1 MEREII
7 APLPGL
13 VHEIDLGTHRLTY
26 ADLGTGDPVLF
37 LHGGLMDHRSWGN
50 QLSLANAFRMILPD
64 TRGHGRSTGADL
76 PVTYA
81 AFADDVVALMD
92 RLGLPSAAVVG
103 FSDGG
108 CSALHLSLHSPDRV
122 TGLVLIGTPYDMASY
137 NPDVIE
143 QMRAMTAE
151 GLLGAAGPLLKELV
165 AMLREHMSGE
175 QWSAY
180 WQRVVKGLW
189 LMEPDL
195 RLSAFADLPIPTL
208 ILHGENELS
217 ISRRSSEE
225 LAASIPNCTLLLVPG
240 AGHAAAQ
247 ENPAFVN
254 DAILR
259 FLRR

>member
-1 MEREII
+1 MERELI
-7 APLPGL
+7 APLPGP

-26 ADLGTGDPVLF
+26 ADLGSGEPVF
-37 LHGGLMDHRSWGN
+37 FMHGGLMDHRSWGN
-50 QLSLANAFRMILPD
+50 QLPLADAFRMILPD

-76 PVTYA
+76 PATYA

-92 RLGLPSAAVVG
+92 RLDLPRAAVVG

-108 CSALHLSLHSPDRV
+108 CSALHLALRFPGRL

-137 NPDVIE
+137 NPGVVE

-165 AMLREHMSGE
+165 AKLRENMSDD
-175 QWSAY
+175 QWAAY

-189 LMEPDL
+189 LTEPDL
-195 RLSAFADLPIPTL
+195 PLSAFADLPVPTL

-217 ISRRSSEE
+217 VSRRSSEE
-225 LAASIPNCTLLLVPG
+225 LAATIPDGTLLFVLG